1 MEWRHRGPTT
11 GRKPG
16 PELAARGEAHPT
28 VGRTC
33 LRQLGPM
40 SQRHSGDR
48 SWPPKKPWINRRTY
62 LRGHSRK
69 VRWKGN
75 ARVQAS
81 TTQGVR
87 RVHQR
92 RMWVAARFVG
102 EEKAQGEEQAREGT
116 AGPPDPGPLDAIHA
130 PPPSI
135 SCLPSFP
142 LSDMTRA
149 PSASGSCPPLL
160 PLCNTCLW
168 IPSSSSCILHTLV
181 EGASKLEGR
190 QRAPPQSV
198 FSQRLMILPHI
209 HLQKACYDF
218 YFL

>member
-1 MEWRHRGPTT
+1 MRSRPGKEQQDLPT
-11 GRKPG
+11 
-16 PELAARGEAHPT
+16 
-28 VGRTC
+28 
-33 LRQLGPM
+33 
-40 SQRHSGDR
+40 
-48 SWPPKKPWINRRTY
+48 
-62 LRGHSRK
+62 
-69 VRWKGN
+69 
-75 ARVQAS
+75 
-81 TTQGVR
+81 
-87 RVHQR
+87 RVHW
-92 RMWVAARFVG
+92 MPS
-102 EEKAQGEEQAREGT
+102 T
-116 AGPPDPGPLDAIHA
+116 L